1 MPNHVLSTTEK
12 GSQTIFL
19 NSKDAEFS
27 ISDAEKFFYLNQTII
42 APPGY
47 RLLIGLNNLTIPN
60 TMFNINSTNNTF
72 SITTP
77 NSAGTINNYTL
88 DVGNYTG
95 VSLAAAINA
104 KIGST
109 GDNLGT
115 IFFNDVTDNDV
126 FSFTFDTTRTLEDG
140 NLASKILGFTN
151 LPKQSTSI
159 LGLQTIN
166 ATNTCNLSGV
176 TNIYVRIRNLSLN
189 NLDSRGQITNVIA
202 NVINNT
208 NYGGFIFYQPS
219 EVLYY
224 LINEN
229 ILNHL
234 DIELTDQNGDIL
246 ELNGSEFNLTLT
258 IHFTHQRQSLIK
270 NSLLDE
276 IREKNKINE
285 EKKSS

>member
-1 MPNHVLSTTEK
+1 MPNHYLATTEK

-27 ISDAEKFFYLNQTII
+27 ISDAEKFFYLNQTVI

-77 NSAGTINNYTL
+77 DSNGSVNNYTL

-95 VSLAAAINA
+95 VSLADAINA

-115 IFFNDVTDNDV
+115 IVFNDETANDT
-126 FSFTFDTTRTLEDG
+126 FSFKFDTTRTLEDG

-151 LPKQSTSI
+151 LPKQSTTGLNII
-159 LGLQTIN
+159 L

-176 TNIYVRIRNLSLN
+176 TNIYVRLRNLSLN

-208 NYGGFIFYQPS
+208 NYGGFIFYEPP

-234 DIELTDQNGDIL
+234 DIELTDQNGNVI
-246 ELNGSEFNLTLT
+246 ELNGAEFNLTLT
-258 IHFTHQRQSLIK
+258 LHYTHQRQSLFK